1 MGYNRLFYLNIT
13 YECNNRCIFCIS
25 HNTTNRTRKV
35 ENPLEII
42 KAVNTKYSF
51 AQNDL
56 FIVNGG
62 EPTTS
67 PYFAEL
73 LDYLLATPI
82 NIIVYSNGRKLSK
95 YLHYTANERIRWIV
109 AFYGLQDIHDKYTSV
124 QGSFLE
130 TFNSLQSIS
139 RENKKRVSVKFL
151 IEDESQIADFRELAK
166 ILTDYN
172 EIHISLVLNKN
183 RTKRFELSKAA
194 SSFIEELIETHTVKL
209 SNYPLCSIFSNAKK
223 EYKETKIET
232 YYFIDEEGIVK
243 QIDYDKNHNW
253 LEKCNDCAML
263 SICCD
268 SYKKY
273 RALRISKSE
282 LSLEEE

>member
-1 MGYNRLFYLNIT
+1 MNIT

-25 HNTTNRTRKV
+25 HNTKNRTRKV
-35 ENPLEII
+35 ENPLAII
-42 KAVNTKYSF
+42 KSVNEKYSF

-73 LDYLLATPI
+73 LDYLLETPI
-82 NIIVYSNGRKLSK
+82 NIIVYSNGRNLSK

-109 AFYGLQDIHDKYTSV
+109 AFYGLQEIHDKYTGV

-139 RENKKRVSVKFL
+139 RENRKIVSVKFL
-151 IEDESQIADFRELAK
+151 IEDEKQIADFREFVK
-166 ILTDYN
+166 ILAGYE
-172 EIHISLVLNKN
+172 EIHVSLILNKN
-183 RTKRFELSKAA
+183 REKRFQLSKAV
-194 SSFIEELIETHTVKL
+194 SSFIKELIETHTVKL
-209 SNYPLCSIFSNAKK
+209 SNYPLCSLFSNAKQ
-223 EYKETKIET
+223 YKETKIET
-232 YYFIDEEGIVK
+232 YYFIDEKGNVK
-243 QIDYDKNHNW
+243 QIDYDKNHSW

-268 SYKKY
+268 NYKKY

-282 LSLEEE
+282 LRLEEE